1 MKKLLLLAL
10 LPGLLLSSAP
20 IRISKASPIEIVIP
34 ENPAPDVKNGAAE
47 LKDYFLKITGADCA
61 IVTEGAEKTPAIY
74 VGPTTFAKKSVKNY
88 TTLQREEWVIKTTG
102 ANLILCGGEPR
113 GTIYAV
119 YEFLES
125 IGVVWADVLTEYWP
139 TMNEIV
145 VADRDVREKPAF
157 MSRVIYSGIWNNSDQ
172 VVHFL
177 SRNKMNNSFTSKP
190 EYGGNDRY
198 GSPGFCHTY
207 HLYSQKDWPDEWF
220 SLDKNGKRLRS
231 TSTAGP
237 GQLCPSHPDLQK
249 AMAKRLREFIEKDRK
264 DKSPDKWP
272 IIYIITHND
281 NNTKC
286 LCDACCELSAKE
298 ETDMAPKLALVN
310 YCANDIAKDYPE
322 ILVQTAAYAWT
333 VKPPKT
339 MRPAPNV
346 MIEMNKIGL
355 GSYNKNSTCDVLLP
369 DRHPYNKEYYDDFL
383 GWEKISSH
391 LSLWDY
397 WIAYGWDY
405 QPPYLIAHTIQEDTQ
420 FHKEMNVKTAF
431 IECEDAANTS
441 FAEFKWWFGMKM
453 LQNPYL
459 DYDKLAD
466 SFCRAEYGPAAAP
479 MKKYMEYL
487 QERKRSNEFVAGRVQ
502 KAKNCFLMPDEL
514 MRNVDYPL
522 PYLDRDF
529 YETANALLDEAE
541 KLAANDARRLSNVRK
556 ERLPVDLSLLNT
568 FGRFGDNPPV
578 GSLIPKTK
586 KALFERYAE
595 VYLANI
601 KRYYVD
607 APFAINKKKYDAAIK
622 SVESN
627 RKRLDNPRL
636 GIPAEFDGRTA
647 VTILASNI
655 KNIGKGMAENDPD
668 AFGGWTRRLPDSY
681 EPNYHR
687 LPFTMGGSIHGEP
700 IDYPPRRLKQEEIA
714 QDGKYHLYKIG
725 RYDIIPRSY
734 LYLHWT
740 WRLQCEFDFLHVPG
754 GDNKWDVYASL
765 KFEGEPYVKGSVKKP
780 AVFLDRIILVK

>member
-10 LPGLLLSSAP
+10 LPGLLLSSAQ
-20 IRISKASPIEIVIP
+20 IHISKASPIEIVIP

-47 LKDYFLKITGADCA
+47 LKDYFLKITGAECS
-61 IVTEGAEKTPAIY
+61 IITEGAEKAPAIY
-74 VGPTTFAKKSVKNY
+74 VGPTAFAKKSVNDY
-88 TTLQREEWVIKTTG
+88 ATLQREEWVIKTIG
-102 ANLILCGGEPR
+102 ENLVLCGGEPR

-125 IGVVWADVLTEYWP
+125 IGVVWPDVLTEYWP
-139 TMNEIV
+139 KMNEIV
-145 VADRDVREKPAF
+145 VADRDVRDKPAF
-157 MSRVIYSGIWNNSDQ
+157 MSRVIYSGIWNNSGK

-286 LCDACCELSAKE
+286 LCDACRELSEKE

-369 DRHPYNKEYYDDFL
+369 DKHPYNKEYYDDFL
-383 GWEKISSH
+383 GWAKISSH

-479 MKKYMEYL
+479 MLKYMEYL
-487 QERKRSNEFVAGRVQ
+487 QERKRSNEFVAGRAQ
-502 KAKNCFLMPDEL
+502 KAKNCFLLPAEL
-514 MRNVDYPL
+514 AKDAPYPL
-522 PYLDRDF
+522 PYLDREF
-529 YETANALLDEAE
+529 YETVNALLDQAE
-541 KLAANDARRLSNVRK
+541 KLAANDLRRLLNVRK
-556 ERLPVDLSLLNT
+556 ERPPVDIALLNN
-568 FGRFGDNPPV
+568 FGRFMDNPPV
-578 GSLIPKTK
+578 GSMIPMTK
-586 KALFERYAE
+586 KALFERYAAN
-595 VYLANI
+595 YLANI
-601 KRYYVD
+601 KRYYFD
-607 APFAINKKKYDAAIK
+607 APFALSKAKYEATVKDI
-622 SVESN
+622 ETF
-627 RKRLDNPRL
+627 RERIDNPRL
-636 GIPAEFDGRTA
+636 GVPAEFDGRTA
-647 VTILASNI
+647 VAILATNI
-655 KNIGKGMAENDPD
+655 KNIGLNKAEKDAD
-668 AFGGWTRRLPDSY
+668 AFLGWTRRLPDST
-681 EPNYHR
+681 EPEYHK
-687 LPFTMGGSIHGEP
+687 LPFKMGGSIHGEP
-700 IDYPPRRLKQEEIA
+700 IDYPPRKLAQDDIQ

-725 RYDIIPRSY
+725 RYEIIPRSY
-734 LYLHWT
+734 LYFHWT
-740 WRLQCEFDFLHVPG
+740 WRLQCEFDFLHSPTQ
-754 GDNKWDVYASL
+754 DNHWDVYASL
-765 KFEGEPYVKGSVKKP
+765 KFVGEPYVKGSDKKP